1 MKHRIV
7 WLMFAACACTNST
20 DHHDPATPELGTG
33 GLAPIDW
40 TPLWQGGAPS
50 AGSAGRA
57 ANAGATALGNAGAGG
72 VTNVATGGATTGGM
86 AVLETAGAA
95 GARTL
100 ATGGASFGGT
110 TTVLGTA
117 GAAGTSPSMAGAS
130 GSTGSGIRVLL
141 GAIYGSSTDNS
152 VETMIYLENKS
163 GAVLTLKDLEIQYY
177 IHLAPLAKMT
187 CECVD
192 TVCNQSTVGT
202 VRTIYRAANA
212 FISWSFPTFTL
223 GDGRQVSL
231 YISCKME
238 DKSDIDESTH
248 YSYPFGYAPGDPLPN
263 VVVVYRGKL
272 AWGVRP
278 E

>member
-7 WLMFAACACTNST
+7 WLMFAACACANST
-20 DHHDPATPELGTG
+20 EHREPASPELGFG
-33 GLAPIDW
+33 GFAPIDW
-40 TPLWQGGAPS
+40 TLLLQGGAP
-50 AGSAGRA
+50 SAGRA
-57 ANAGATALGNAGAGG
+57 ANAGATALGNAGG
-72 VTNVATGGATTGGM
+72 VTNLATGGATTGGQT

-100 ATGGASFGGT
+100 ATGGASFGGA
-110 TTVLGTA
+110 TTVLGSA
-117 GAAGTSPSMAGAS
+117 GAAGSTPSMAGAS

-141 GAIYGSSTDNS
+141 GAVYGSATDNS
-152 VETMIYLENKS
+152 VETMIVLENKS

-177 IHLAPLAKMT
+177 IKLAPLAKMT

-223 GDGRQVSL
+223 GDGRTVSL
-231 YISCKME
+231 YISCKMD

-248 YSYPFGYAPGDPLPN
+248 YSYPFGYAAGDPLPN